1 MRWVILVTGVTG
13 ILGGI
18 IGTRWRQETFPAPG
32 VVARS
37 QVNGGSASVGSGNA
51 ASPQAGPHT
60 DAGGRQPD
68 ANASALVHHCH
79 DGDTCRLG
87 FGPGQSVWLNV
98 RLAGI
103 DTPEIKGRGGPGQ
116 PLGDAARE
124 AINAA
129 AKGKVVSV
137 RQVDLDQYNRPIVE
151 LAVDGRILNLELVE
165 QGLAE
170 VYRGATKR
178 LDRAPYLAS
187 EERARRAKRGIW
199 GLSGYQSPKAYRR
212 SKSH

>member
-18 IGTRWRQETFPAPG
+18 MGTRWVQETFPAPG

-37 QVNGGSASVGSGNA
+37 QVPDGAASVEGGNA
-51 ASPQAGPHT
+51 ELRPHGP
-60 DAGGRQPD
+60 DSDVGGRQP
-68 ANASALVHHCH
+68 AGTATALVHHCH

-103 DTPEIKGRGGPGQ
+103 DAPEVKGRGGAGQ

-129 AKGKVVSV
+129 AKGQVVSV
-137 RQVDLDQYNRPIVE
+137 RQLDLDSYNRPIVE
-151 LAVDGRILNLELVE
+151 LAADGRLLNLELVE

-178 LDRAPYLAS
+178 LDQTPYLAA
-187 EERARRAKRGIW
+187 EERARAAKRGIW
-199 GLSGYQSPKAYRR
+199 GLADYVSPKAYRKR
-212 SKSH
+212 SH